1 VGRSPCL
8 SIIKKER
15 YIMTAWANV
24 GGSYN
29 QYDMASDGYKLVV
42 TKDGAA
48 QTAVTANNDNAGGL
62 ALDVNGRADV
72 EFNGEGTTLHVKNTH
87 INNPI
92 ELALHVEGL
101 VKIQENAAAGLDL
114 LTIANSTL
122 AGGGLNCQC
131 PVQIDRT
138 IKFTGGTN
146 PSFIDSADDVPLHI
160 NAGSAG
166 HLPGDVN
173 LGGGLSGANT
183 NVLGSLQVTGTSDLN
198 DTVDLDANVT
208 GVAIDGNNAN
218 TGTSAT
224 AIKATGIIALDARG
238 RIDLASDKKL
248 SMDGNTGS
256 NYLIFSSANSRI
268 EFYIGGTLHFYIDD
282 HGGHNA

>member
-1 VGRSPCL
+1 
-8 SIIKKER
+8 
-15 YIMTAWANV
+15 
-24 GGSYN
+24 
-29 QYDMASDGYKLVV
+29 MASWGNQANTQYGQDMDSNGHTLIV
-42 TKDGAA
+42 TKNGAA
-48 QTAVTANNDNAGGL
+48 QTAVTVYNDNAGGL

-72 EFNGEGTTLHVKNTH
+72 EFNGEGTALHVKNTH

-92 ELALHVEGL
+92 EMALHVEGL

-208 GVAIDGNNAN
+208 GVALDVNNAN
-218 TGTSAT
+218 SGTSAT

-238 RIDLASDKKL
+238 KIALASDKKL
-248 SMDGNTGS
+248 SLDGTTGD

-268 EFYIGGTLHFYIDD
+268 EFYLGGTLHFYIDD